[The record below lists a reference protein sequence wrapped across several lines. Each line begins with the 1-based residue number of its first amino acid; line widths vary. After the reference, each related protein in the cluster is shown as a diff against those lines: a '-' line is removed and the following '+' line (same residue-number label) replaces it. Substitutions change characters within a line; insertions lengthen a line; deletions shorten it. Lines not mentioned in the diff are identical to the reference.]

1 MYLYS
6 NLLGWLTEFHYF
18 YCFSLGRWDSM
29 AWCTPGNSRA
39 NPVTRRKS
47 NWGGRYNFIFIL
59 WQHLLPPSLEIVF
72 NAGLYPL
79 FFLWARALFFILHQK
94 WTCPWWDQILN
105 DWKIL
110 LRMRKPYGIWTVNKI
125 INKNSIIYI
134 EFLLWLNPKRSTSM
148 L

>member
-18 YCFSLGRWDSM
+18 YCFSLGQWDSM
-29 AWCTPGNSRA
+29 AWCTLGNSRA

-72 NAGLYPL
+72 HAGLTLYS
-79 FFLWARALFFILHQK
+79 FYEARLYSFYFYIKGEHAHGEIK
-94 WTCPWWDQILN
+94 SWMNEKAP
-105 DWKIL
+105 

-134 EFLLWLNPKRSTSM
+134 ESYFD
-148 L
+148 